1 MDIQTTAGSAI
12 QTKQISV
19 PETAAKTKASAT
31 TSRGDVSGAGKD
43 PTRASADT
51 IVLSAEGFRLSQAMA
66 QEPARP
72 EMARTDTTD
81 KTAKEMADEESV
93 ARKLVARLKEEIE
106 KDAEDAAQEKTEDV
120 ENHKE
125 STWKTARNAHLDRL
139 QTLIRQGQYKVDPYM
154 LDEIAVRM
162 ARMMN

>member
-1 MDIQTTAGSAI
+1 MDIQTTASRAI
-12 QTKQISV
+12 QSKQIPV
-19 PETAAKTKASAT
+19 PETAAKAKASAT
-31 TSRGDVSGAGKD
+31 TSRGDASVAGKE
-43 PTRASADT
+43 PNRASSDT
-51 IVLSAEGFRLSQAMA
+51 IVLSAEGFRLSQALA

-72 EMARTDTTD
+72 EITGTDTSK
-81 KTAKEMADEESV
+81 KTVQEMADEESV

-106 KDAEDAAQEKTEDV
+106 NDAKDSAREKTEGV
-120 ENHKE
+120 ENEKE
-125 STWKTARNAHLDRL
+125 STWKAARNAHLDRL